1 MVQNFQDESCFIL
14 STLKAETGAGYHVIL
29 KWIPKNCQDEDWDL
43 TLSSGSIEWPVNKL
57 LVPLSVCSNVEQ

>member
-29 KWIPKNCQDEDWDL
+29 KWIPKK
-43 TLSSGSIEWPVNKL
+43 LSGWRLRLNAVQWEYWAASEQTPGA
-57 LVPLSVCSNVEQ
+57 LVSV